1 MSSLRS
7 TTLPKTESCSTPLT
21 WLKLSSS
28 HFLPQSV
35 AQKLLRLPTA
45 PAKLINQ

>member
-1 MSSLRS
+1 MRGLR
-7 TTLPKTESCSTPLT
+7 KCNFAETEACSTQLT